1 MNVKEIKI
9 KTKKYEIPCSITL
22 PRSFNGHAVL
32 FVHGW
37 GASKK
42 QFSKIAVSLAKE
54 GYISVTFDM
63 CGFGQSMCDLTTL
76 SIDEHLKN
84 ILVVYKFIQKN
95 PQVKKIT
102 IVGFSYGGFLTALLS
117 IKPNIKSIV
126 LHSPVIYDDKFI
138 KKPLWE
144 KKKILSWVYQFKLD
158 GDFTGLEPIINISKF
173 KGSLLCVGAEKD
185 EISTQ
190 QVIKGYYN
198 ASQKVKNK
206 KLTEIKGAN
215 HLLTNPHWQ
224 KEYLKILKK
233 WLAGV

>member
-1 MNVKEIKI
+1 MIIEKIKI
-9 KTKKYEIPCSITL
+9 KTKKYEIPCYITL
-22 PRSFNGHAVL
+22 PKNFNNHAIL

-42 QFSKIAVSLAKE
+42 QFSKIAASLSE
-54 GYISVTFDM
+54 GGYICVTFDM

-76 SIDEHLKN
+76 SIDEHLNN
-84 ILVVYKFIQKN
+84 ILTVYKFIKKN

-117 IKPNIKSIV
+117 KKPDIKSIV
-126 LHSPVIYDDKFI
+126 LHSPVIYDNDLI

-158 GDFTGLEPIINISKF
+158 GDFTDLEPIRNISKF

-190 QVIKGYYN
+190 QVLKGYYD
-198 ASQKVKNK
+198 ASK
-206 KLTEIKGAN
+206 KAKSKKITEIKEAN
-215 HLLTNPHWQ
+215 HLLTNPRWQ

-233 WLAGV
+233 WLSGV